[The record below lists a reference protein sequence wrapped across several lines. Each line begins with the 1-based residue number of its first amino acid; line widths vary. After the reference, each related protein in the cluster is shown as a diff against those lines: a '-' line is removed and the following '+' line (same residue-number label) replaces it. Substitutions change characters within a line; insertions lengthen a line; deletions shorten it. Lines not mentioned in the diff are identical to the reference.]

1 MLQAVFG
8 ALIYS
13 ILGLSTSIYVGKITD
28 YVLVDK
34 NINLLNLMGVIMLV
48 ILLLRTFYRSNE
60 KYSGFKNRATD

>member
-34 NINLLNLMGVIMLV
+34 ISI
-48 ILLLRTFYRSNE
+48 
-60 KYSGFKNRATD
+60 YSISWE